1 MLPRLLLLVLPW
13 AALAVPGAARAELPR
28 RAVLAPPEL
37 GALADAV
44 AAELDH
50 DFPAQSLTAS
60 SQAGPEV
67 AAHIAAEVSRAVAL
81 TEAGKVA
88 LDDLE
93 LPKARALLNEAVPI
107 LGAYASRDPRAK
119 ALVVEAW
126 FNLAVTI
133 LYADD
138 HELADAH
145 FAAIHAAEKGFLPE
159 PGRYPS
165 KVVRRFLAAPV
176 VPATLELS
184 CPEEGAQFQVAGQ
197 VGAASSFSIPA
208 GVHLVVV
215 EKPGFWPK
223 AEFAFV
229 EADPPAVL
237 ELTLEPDPVRLWALS
252 TLSQD
257 DAAIRAQLGAEEIV
271 RLESY
276 GLDGARASWAAPAL
290 DRSVSVKG
298 ATSAVGTLLVH
309 AWTVASRPPPPPPTP
324 LVEEPLFWTIA
335 IASVVA
341 IGGGIAIGAAAAGA
355 SGDSRPPPGTATL
368 GF

>member
-1 MLPRLLLLVLPW
+1 MLLRVHLLVLPLV
-13 AALAVPGAARAELPR
+13 ALAAPAAASAEQTR

-37 GALADAV
+37 GELASAV
-44 AAELDH
+44 AAELEH
-50 DFPAQSLTAS
+50 DFPAASLTAA

-67 AAHIAAEVSRAVAL
+67 AARIAAEVSRAIAL

-107 LGAYASRDPRAK
+107 LGAFAARDPRAK
-119 ALVVEAW
+119 AVVTEAW

-145 FAAIHAAEKGFLPE
+145 FAAIHAADKGFLPE
-159 PGRYPS
+159 SGRYPS
-165 KVVRRFLAAPV
+165 KVVKRFLAAPA
-176 VPATLELS
+176 VPATLELF
-184 CPEEGAQFQVAGQ
+184 CPEEGAQFHVAGQ

-215 EKPGFWPK
+215 EKAGFWPK

-229 EADPPAVL
+229 EAETPAVL

-257 DAAIRAQLGAEEIV
+257 DAAIRSSLGVEEIV

-276 GLDGARASWAAPAL
+276 GLDGARASWVAPAL
-290 DRSVSVKG
+290 SRSVSVKG
-298 ATSAVGTLLVH
+298 AVSAIGTLLVH

-324 LVEEPLFWTIA
+324 LTEEPLFWTIA
-335 IASVVA
+335 IASAVA
-341 IGGGIAIGAAAAGA
+341 IGGGIAIGAAIDAA
-355 SGDSRPPPGTATL
+355 SGDQRPPPSTGTL